1 LAVVDSKTDNKRW
14 ISEL

>member
-1 LAVVDSKTDNKRW
+1 LAVVDSKTENKCW